1 MWPFKK
7 KPGLIRVK
15 YLDDNAINRKFTDAF
30 QRSGSVLKKDIAEL
44 EKQSA
49 MWKTKANKNHEQ
61 KTIKK
66 NVMKRLKDKLD
77 ATDDPTEQKDLILQ
91 LDKEDKHFTQLVRET
106 LDIKDSSRA
115 VCNTIGLLESILS
128 GTYTDPE
135 ILSDPPPGGWPGG
148 WDDLF
153 GEAGQTEDV
162 SQEELN
168 EHLNRFGIKSKPVK
182 NVESELDDEADP
194 ADPDVSDGV

>member
-61 KTIKK
+61 
-66 NVMKRLKDKLD
+66 L
-77 ATDDPTEQKDLILQ
+77 
-91 LDKEDKHFTQLVRET
+91 
-106 LDIKDSSRA
+106 
-115 VCNTIGLLESILS
+115 
-128 GTYTDPE
+128 
-135 ILSDPPPGGWPGG
+135 
-148 WDDLF
+148 
-153 GEAGQTEDV
+153 
-162 SQEELN
+162 
-168 EHLNRFGIKSKPVK
+168 
-182 NVESELDDEADP
+182 
-194 ADPDVSDGV
+194 